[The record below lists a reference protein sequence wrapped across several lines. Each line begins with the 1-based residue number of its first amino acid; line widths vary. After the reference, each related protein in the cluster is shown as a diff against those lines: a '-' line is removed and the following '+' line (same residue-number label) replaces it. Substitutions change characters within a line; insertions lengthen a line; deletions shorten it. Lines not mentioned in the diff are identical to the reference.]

1 MGPCGQTDHLLCDQY
16 LLKDLSTRSLFFF
29 FLLFI
34 MSLSASATETL
45 CHDGHVYNL
54 LDFNLSFIDCI
65 LNEWMSSFLV
75 ADEM

>member
-1 MGPCGQTDHLLCDQY
+1 
-16 LLKDLSTRSLFFF
+16 
-29 FLLFI
+29 